1 MAPFAAP
8 CLRGRV
14 RPGNEGAVLEV
25 SWVLRRGEKGSWTA
39 RPGHPVGSS
48 LPGCDRTPWAAFPE
62 LLWDLPQAEVVGEGG
77 SPGRAAPGSPLQAR
91 PPPSEAQKP
100 CGAVLAF
107 ITCPVWVEAPLALPS
122 LREGGCSSLT
132 SALAPSLVIAVSQR
146 QAGDRMDGRGG
157 LEPLAPARRS
167 DPV

>member
-1 MAPFAAP
+1 M
-8 CLRGRV
+8 
-14 RPGNEGAVLEV
+14 LEV

-39 RPGHPVGSS
+39 SPGHPVGPS

-62 LLWDLPQAEVVGEGG
+62 LLWDLPPAEVAGEE
-77 SPGRAAPGSPLQAR
+77 GSPLQAR

-107 ITCPVWVEAPLALPS
+107 ITRPVWVEALPS
-122 LREGGCSSLT
+122 LREGGCSSPT

-167 DPV
+167 DPFKRLFVRRFLVRISFPQLFPPSPCVKYKGK

>member
-1 MAPFAAP
+1 M
-8 CLRGRV
+8 LG
-14 RPGNEGAVLEV
+14 
-25 SWVLRRGEKGSWTA
+25 RGEKGSWTA
-39 RPGHPVGSS
+39 SPGHPVGSS
-48 LPGCDRTPWAAFPE
+48 LLGCDKTPWAAFPE
-62 LLWDLPQAEVVGEGG
+62 LLWGLPPAEVVREGG

-91 PPPSEAQKP
+91 PPPSKAQKP
-100 CGAVLAF
+100 CGAVLDF
-107 ITCPVWVEAPLALPS
+107 FTCAGCVEAPLASPS
-122 LREGGCSSLT
+122 LRKGGCSSPT